1 MIRRQTCSLAAL
13 PLAAALL
20 AGCAAYS
27 ARPLPDKPD
36 LAARPADVKVDV
48 RALHL
53 PGLEAH
59 AYDPA
64 RGLDMTDAAILA
76 VVNNPGLRTAR
87 SEARAARVQSFAAG
101 LLPGPQLSASRD
113 RPTDGTPGLVTGKS
127 VGIGYDLGPLF
138 TSGAEQAAA
147 EAQAGQADLDLLW
160 EEWQVAQQARVLF
173 VQCRTD
179 RAELTL
185 LGDLKQAMQTR
196 YDAERAALK
205 SGDVAFDSLS
215 TELAALQD
223 VQSRADTLAR
233 QENDDCIALDGLLG
247 LAPDVQLTLLAP
259 ETPPDI
265 PAARVDAALAKL
277 PERRPDLVA
286 LQYGYKAQDEEVR
299 RAVLAQFPSIG
310 LGINKASDTSN
321 VHTMGFSLSLN
332 FPFIFGGAKQ
342 VHAAEATR
350 DALWQ
355 AYQQRLDE
363 TRAEVRQTA
372 TDLALLQAELDKL
385 QASAGDAEA
394 MDTSAAAAY
403 ARGDLTAPAYYDLT
417 VSTLNR
423 RLERADLEAEV
434 QQFHVALETLLGL
447 PPEDL
452 KHPIDEDQP

>member
-1 MIRRQTCSLAAL
+1 M

-27 ARPLPDKPD
+27 ARPLPTEPD

-48 RALHL
+48 RMLHL

-59 AYDPA
+59 AYDPG

-101 LLPGPQLSASRD
+101 LLPGPQLTASRD
-113 RPTDGTPGLVTGKS
+113 RPTDNTAGLVTGKS
-127 VGIGYDLGPLF
+127 VGIAYDLGPLF

-147 EAQAGQADLDLLW
+147 EAGAEQADLDLLW
-160 EEWQVAQQARVLF
+160 DEWQVAQQARVLF

-179 RAELTL
+179 RTELAL
-185 LGDLKQAMQTR
+185 LADLKQTMQTR
-196 YDAERAALK
+196 YDAERSALK
-205 SGDVAFDSLS
+205 SGDIAFDSLS
-215 TELAALQD
+215 VELAALQD
-223 VQSRADTLAR
+223 VQSRTATLAR
-233 QENDDCIALDGLLG
+233 QENDDCAALDGLLG

-259 ETPPDI
+259 DAPLDI
-265 PAARVDAALAKL
+265 PAARVAAALAKL

-286 LQYGYKAQDEEVR
+286 LRYGYQAQDEEVR

-310 LGINKASDTSN
+310 LGINKASDTSD
-321 VHTMGFSLSLN
+321 VHTTGLSLSLS
-332 FPFIFGGAKQ
+332 FPFIFGGVAQ
-342 VHAAEATR
+342 VHAAEASR

-363 TRAEVRQTA
+363 TQADVRRTEA
-372 TDLALLQAELDKL
+372 DLALLQAERDKL
-385 QASAGDAEA
+385 QASAGDAEE
-394 MDTSAAAAY
+394 MNTSAAAAY
-403 ARGDLTAPAYYDLT
+403 KRGDLTAPAYYDLII
-417 VSTLNR
+417 SALNR
-423 RLERADLEAEV
+423 RLERADLEAQI
-434 QQFHVALETLLGL
+434 QQFHVGLETLLGL

-452 KHPIDEDQP
+452 KHPLDEDQP